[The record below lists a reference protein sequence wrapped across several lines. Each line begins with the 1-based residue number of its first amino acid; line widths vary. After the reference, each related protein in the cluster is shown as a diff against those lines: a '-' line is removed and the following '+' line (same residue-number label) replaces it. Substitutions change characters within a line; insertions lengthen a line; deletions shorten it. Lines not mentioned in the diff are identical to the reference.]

1 MLFNYDLFLIQLVN
15 YELTVYILIV
25 VLPFVFEIELTETE
39 IKDNALAFVLGGY
52 ETTQII
58 LSKISYL
65 LACHPSVQDKLCD
78 EVDQIC
84 LDKNIDDTT
93 NNGIPSMV
101 NGNDISWEDLAEMKY
116 LDAVF
121 NESLRLMP
129 PAPRIERR
137 VPEDTYLTGT
147 KYGDIFLPKDSFVC
161 VSTHIHH
168 DPDYWSEP
176 DKFLPERFL
185 PENKTDH
192 HPYAHFPFAL
202 GPRNCIGYR
211 FALMEIKQCLFNVL
225 KKYKFQVSDGTKV
238 R

>member
-1 MLFNYDLFLIQLVN
+1 MSPFLFLSNKFIIFFFFQ
-15 YELTVYILIV
+15 T
-25 VLPFVFEIELTETE
+25 ELTETE

-58 LSKISYL
+58 LSKIMYL
-65 LACHPSVQDKLCD
+65 LACHPEAQDKLCH
-78 EVDQIC
+78 EIDQIC
-84 LDKNIDDTT
+84 LDKNIDD
-93 NNGIPSMV
+93 NINGT
-101 NGNDISWEDLAEMKY
+101 GNDISWEDLAEMKY

-121 NESLRLMP
+121 NESLRMMP
-129 PAPRIERR
+129 PAARIERR

-161 VSTHIHH
+161 ISTHVHR
-168 DPDYWSEP
+168 DPDYWSEA
-176 DKFLPERFL
+176 DKFMPERFL
-185 PENKTDH
+185 PQNKHQH

-225 KKYKFQVSDGTKV
+225 KKYKFQVSQNTKV
-238 R
+238 CILINQSIN